1 VKKWKG
7 VLTGILICFGIF
19 MCANVLTGCSIES
32 NDEKKLGEV
41 DFTVVPEESIPVE
54 LKTII
59 DERKKD
65 MFKTTFIDNDSL
77 YIIIGYGSQ
86 PTGGYSIGVSEL
98 YETKNGIYVKTEFL
112 GPSKNEVVSQ
122 MVTYPYIV
130 IKLDYIDK
138 SVVFK

>member
-1 VKKWKG
+1 MKKWKG
-7 VLTGILICFGIF
+7 VFTGILICFGIF

-41 DFTVVPEESIPVE
+41 DFTVVPEESIPAE

-65 MFKTTFIDNDSL
+65 MFKTTFIDDDSL

-86 PTGGYSIGVSEL
+86 PTGGI
-98 YETKNGIYVKTEFL
+98 
-112 GPSKNEVVSQ
+112 
-122 MVTYPYIV
+122 
-130 IKLDYIDK
+130 
-138 SVVFK
+138 